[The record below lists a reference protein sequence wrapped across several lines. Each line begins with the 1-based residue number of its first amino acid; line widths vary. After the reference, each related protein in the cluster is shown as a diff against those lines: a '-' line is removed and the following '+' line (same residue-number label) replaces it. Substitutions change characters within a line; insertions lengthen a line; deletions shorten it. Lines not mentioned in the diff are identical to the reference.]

1 MPIGHTDPEGA
12 RSALRDNS
20 GAAQP
25 KTPLENNATP
35 GAVAKHSRT
44 GAASWGQQILM
55 KTISLAAALLLAP
68 AGLATAEPADGASPT
83 AAYNWSGVYIGAQA
97 GYAWGEGRVG
107 QTFVP
112 GAFDNYGWGYSPSG
126 GFGGLYI
133 GYVKQFDSGVVL
145 GIEGDYNFA
154 SVKGTTLYRA
164 LGVDD
169 PSAGGELRLD
179 AVGSLRMRAGY
190 ALGRWLPFISGG
202 LAMANY
208 KHTTVHLPG
217 SVPYADV
224 SETISG
230 YTVGGGAEYAVT
242 DNWVLRGE
250 YRFADFGRHPS
261 VRHSTF
267 DGAAIKPDAI
277 DLKAHDLRIGV
288 AYKF

>member
-1 MPIGHTDPEGA
+1 MPVGHIDPEGA

-25 KTPLENNATP
+25 KTPPAKNATP
-35 GAVAKHSRT
+35 EVVAEHSRI
-44 GAASWGQQILM
+44 AATPGGSRPVMKAIL
-55 KTISLAAALLLAP
+55 LAATLLLAP
-68 AGLATAEPADGASPT
+68 GGFAIAADAAEALPSI
-83 AAYNWSGVYIGAQA
+83 AYDWSGAYVGAQA
-97 GYAWGEGRVG
+97 GYAWGDGRVG

-112 GAFDNYGWGYSPSG
+112 GAFDNYGWGYRPSG
-126 GFGGLYI
+126 GFGGLYV
-133 GYVKQFDSGVVL
+133 GYIKQFDSGVVL

-169 PSAGGELRLD
+169 PLFGGELRLD
-179 AVGSLRMRAGY
+179 AVGSVRVRAGY
-190 ALGRWLPFISGG
+190 AVGRWLPYVTAGV
-202 LAMANY
+202 AMATY

-230 YTVGGGAEYAVT
+230 YTLGAGAEYAVT
-242 DNWVLRGE
+242 DNWVVRGE

-261 VRHSTF
+261 VRRSTF
-267 DGAAIKPDAI
+267 DGAALNPDAI